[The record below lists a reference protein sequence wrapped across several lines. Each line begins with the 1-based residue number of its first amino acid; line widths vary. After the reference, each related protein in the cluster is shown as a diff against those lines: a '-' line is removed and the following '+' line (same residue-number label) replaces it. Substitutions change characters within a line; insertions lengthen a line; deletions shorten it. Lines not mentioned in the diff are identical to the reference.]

1 MAPSNKPRLHVA
13 LYARGGE
20 EQDTY
25 HWALV
30 SGPKTETDT
39 SQGKRYHVRQRQYA
53 ENGELRSRWE
63 YEELEIP
70 TSPTRMILVRVMV
83 AKVIKWERM
92 LQILRAVPTV
102 QNDPNWTCRIWVRDA
117 LANLAGGVGVLGT
130 SATDWTTIENT
141 AKRYVQE
148 KKGQHRF
155 DGQALWNMNKVP
167 TWDLIESCLTTFF
180 FYHYLVRT

>member
-1 MAPSNKPRLHVA
+1 MTPSNKPRLYVA

-92 LQILRAVPTV
+92 LQILRAVPAV

-117 LANLAGGVGVLGT
+117 PGQPCGRCGSLG
-130 SATDWTTIENT
+130 DIC
-141 AKRYVQE
+141 Y
-148 KKGQHRF
+148 
-155 DGQALWNMNKVP
+155 
-167 TWDLIESCLTTFF
+167 
-180 FYHYLVRT
+180 

>member
-1 MAPSNKPRLHVA
+1 
-13 LYARGGE
+13 
-20 EQDTY
+20 
-25 HWALV
+25 
-30 SGPKTETDT
+30 
-39 SQGKRYHVRQRQYA
+39 
-53 ENGELRSRWE
+53 
-63 YEELEIP
+63 
-70 TSPTRMILVRVMV
+70 MV

-117 LANLAGGVGVLGT
+117 LANLAAGVGVLGT

-155 DGQALWNMNKVP
+155 DGQVLWNMNKVP
-167 TWDLIESCLTTFF
+167 TWDLIENKET
-180 FYHYLVRT
+180 VA